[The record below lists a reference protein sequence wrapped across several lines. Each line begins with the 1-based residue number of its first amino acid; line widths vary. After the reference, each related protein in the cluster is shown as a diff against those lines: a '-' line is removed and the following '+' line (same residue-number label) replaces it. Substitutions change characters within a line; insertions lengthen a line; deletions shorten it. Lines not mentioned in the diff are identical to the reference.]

1 MPIIRK
7 QIILKGILQGIG
19 FRPTVYRLAVK
30 HRLSGWV
37 VNTTGAVRIEVE
49 GNQDR
54 CQKFVD
60 ELPSSVPFPGRIDEY
75 RIFEKSVTGAT
86 SFMIQQ
92 SLETQRD
99 ITPIPPDVATCPSCA
114 SELFDPQDRRFLF
127 PFITCTLC
135 GPRFTVVRSFPYDR
149 DRTSMADF
157 VMCDECRKEYENP
170 LDRRFHSQTNSC
182 PVCGP
187 RMRLVDRAGNE
198 IDDDPVMGVIKFLKQ
213 GKIAAIKGIGGFH
226 LAVDAY
232 NSNAVQRLRDL
243 KNRPEKPFAIM
254 TRDLQEARKLCEIDA
269 AEEQALTSAMAPIVL
284 LRSNGAKVAPEVAPF
299 VGSLGVM
306 LPYSPTHHLLFR
318 RPSFEGSD
326 CLSAL
331 VMTSGNHS
339 DEPIAVEN
347 GDALQRLGSI
357 ADVFLIHNRQIVL
370 RADDSIVRV
379 IRGKP
384 SVFRRSRGYVPMSFR
399 FQKSTSF
406 SDGDRVEI
414 PGILGVGA
422 DLKNAPAIVSRG
434 LITPGPHVGDLESPE
449 AQDHFTRSIDIL
461 TNYLEVTPSVIA
473 FDPHPG
479 YFSSRLAQ
487 QHDKQLIPVYH
498 HHAHAV
504 SLLVENGL
512 DGPALFVVFDGTGYG
527 EDGTIWGGEFLL
539 ADRSSFQRVA
549 RLGLFPLIGAEM
561 AIREPLRIAAGL
573 LALSNGGTIPAGALK
588 LFGAASAKTR
598 LWLEAWEKGINTPL
612 TSSAGRLFDAA
623 AALTGFRRPVTFE
636 GQAAMWLESI
646 ADANDNYSYKIEF
659 NETELLEPDVAS
671 LTRCLAEESLADVS
685 PARLAARFHNS
696 VVELIAETVRRLEHL
711 IPDRKVGLTGGCFQ
725 NKRLVQTAAER
736 LEKDGFDV
744 LLHSNVPVND
754 GGIAIG
760 QAMAGM
766 EIWLREN
773 RTKFGQSGNLREN

>member
-30 HRLSGWV
+30 HGLSGWV
-37 VNTTGAVRIEVE
+37 VNTTGTVHVEVE

-54 CQKFVD
+54 CERFVD
-60 ELPSSVPFPGRIDEY
+60 ELPLSVPFPGRIDEY
-75 RIFEKSVTGAT
+75 RVFEISATGVT
-86 SFMIQQ
+86 SFMIQD
-92 SLETQRD
+92 SLKTQRD
-99 ITPIPPDVATCPSCA
+99 ITPIPPDVATCPACV
-114 SELFDPQDRRFLF
+114 SELLDPQDRRYLF

-187 RMRLVDRAGNE
+187 RMELIGREGNV
-198 IDDDPVMGVIKFLKQ
+198 IDNDPVTETIKILKQ

-232 NSNAVQRLRDL
+232 NNKAVNRLREL

-254 TRDLQEARKLCEIDA
+254 TRDLQEARKLCEIDVD
-269 AEEQALTSAMAPIVL
+269 EEHALTSAMAPIVL
-284 LRSNGAKVAPEVAPF
+284 LRSNGAGVAPGVAPF

-306 LPYSPTHHLLFR
+306 LPYSPVHHLLFKH
-318 RPSFEGSD
+318 PDFNGSD

-339 DEPIAVEN
+339 DEPIAAEN
-347 GDALQRLGSI
+347 DDALDRLGSI
-357 ADVFLIHNRQIVL
+357 ADVFLIHDRQIVL

-399 FQKSTSF
+399 VQESARF
-406 SDGDRVEI
+406 SGGDGVEM
-414 PGILGVGA
+414 PAILGVGA

-487 QHDKQLIPVYH
+487 QHDKQSIPVYH

-504 SLLVENGL
+504 SLMVESGL

-573 LALSNGGTIPAGALK
+573 LALSNGGTIPAEALK
-588 LFGAASAKTR
+588 LFGATSVKTG
-598 LWLEAWEKGINTPL
+598 LWLEAWKKGINTPL

-623 AALTGFRRPVTFE
+623 AAITGFSRPVTFE

-646 ADANDNYSYKIEF
+646 ADANENYSYEIGF
-659 NETELLEPDVAS
+659 NDSELLEPDVAS
-671 LTRCLAEESLADVS
+671 LTRRLAEDKLAGVEAS
-685 PARLAARFHNS
+685 KLAARFHNS
-696 VVELIAETVRRLEHL
+696 VVELIAETVRRLEYQ

-725 NKRLVQTAAER
+725 NKRLAQTVAAR

-744 LLHSNVPVND
+744 LCHGDVPVND

-760 QAMAGM
+760 QAVVGM
-766 EIWLREN
+766 ETWLREN
-773 RTKFGQSGNLREN
+773 QKKFGQNGNTLKI